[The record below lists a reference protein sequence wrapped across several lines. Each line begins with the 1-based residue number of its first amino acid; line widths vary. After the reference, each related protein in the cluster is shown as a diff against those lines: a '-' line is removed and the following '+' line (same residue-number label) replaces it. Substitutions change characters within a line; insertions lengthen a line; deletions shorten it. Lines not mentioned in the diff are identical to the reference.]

1 MSTATAAVEQFQ
13 PTSTRPTP
21 VKTPVS
27 KAQDGRRSNAI
38 KHGMTAAT
46 DVLLPDEDPA
56 EYAELVDRLSSE
68 LAPVGV
74 LEERLV
80 LRLANAFVRLQR
92 SERFERGVVVSEG
105 CSEPSVG
112 LGLAFIRATVK
123 GDTLGKAM
131 KYGMAAERSVWSI
144 LACLDRLRAA
154 RLGQAVPV
162 PAVVNIN
169 VSGTEVGDDGEVG

>member
-1 MSTATAAVEQFQ
+1 MSTATATVEQLQ
-13 PTSTRPTP
+13 PPARPAA
-21 VKTPVS
+21 VKAPAP
-27 KAQDGRRSNAI
+27 KRDGRRANAL

-56 EYAELVDRLSSE
+56 EYAELVERLIAE

-92 SERFERGVVVSEG
+92 SERFERGVLLSEG
-105 CSEPSVG
+105 CSEPDVG
-112 LGLAFIRATVK
+112 VGLAFIRTAAK
-123 GDTLGKAM
+123 GDTLSKAL
-131 KYGMAAERSVWSI
+131 KHGMAAERSVWSI

-154 RLGQAVPV
+154 RQGQPVPV
-162 PAVVNIN
+162 PAVVTVSIN
-169 VSGTEVGDDGEVG
+169 GAEPEDEGA